1 MIRGGRAGHRRPGP
15 RLTVWTLAAAMILA
29 AASAPAQVV
38 MTPGPLTDKDKADIQ
53 SLWSK
58 YRDTLFACNGEGYA
72 DLFATPGGYFASAPR
87 GEVRERRALMEMV
100 VGYDRCKPDTGKPS
114 AEPAP
119 RNPTPVAGEAASK
132 LPAPVIEPAPEGAK
146 AKIINSRGGGYYDD
160 VYVKTPA
167 GWKFKSRTVI
177 SDSELAAGLHT
188 QDFIEI
194 RALAGDD
201 HGYFEDL
208 FGEYN
213 STLHPRGSGK
223 TDLPFRTSGLKLTP
237 EKDGT
242 VHGVAYLRNNGGHY
256 EDVYVKTPQGWRIKE
271 RKYFKP

>member
-1 MIRGGRAGHRRPGP
+1 MRRAWAG
-15 RLTVWTLAAAMILA
+15 AAMAATVMFGAA
-29 AASAPAQVV
+29 AASAQVL
-38 MTPGPLTDKDKADIQ
+38 MTPGTLTDKDKTEIAA
-53 SLWSK
+53 LWSK

-87 GEVRERRALMEMV
+87 GEIRERRALMEMV

-132 LPAPVIEPAPEGAK
+132 LPPPVIEPSPEGAR
-146 AKIINSRGGGYYDD
+146 AKIVNSRGGGYYDD
-160 VYVKTPA
+160 VYVKTPS

-177 SDSELAAGLHT
+177 SDDELKAGFNT

-201 HGYFEDL
+201 HGYYDDL

-213 STLHPRGSGK
+213 STLHPRGTGAPG
-223 TDLPFRTSGLKLTP
+223 LPFRTSGLKIVP
-237 EKDGT
+237 NPDGT
-242 VHGVAYLRNNGGHY
+242 AKGIAYLRNNGGHY
-256 EDVYVKTPQGWRIKE
+256 EDVYVKTAQGWRIKE
-271 RKYFKP
+271 RKFFKP